1 MKKLLFTLAILS
13 GGVLSAAFAQT
24 TSRTLPDEARNVK
37 IDLIVNR
44 ISMDM
49 VESGNMMSMD
59 DVVEIL
65 AIDMIGA
72 VPDDENIV
80 IATNQ
85 GEPCVGDSS
94 LAGQAYMNICKRIMG
109 EEVPFLDLKVRTG
122 IFEKLKKLFK

>member
-1 MKKLLFTLAILS
+1 
-13 GGVLSAAFAQT
+13 
-24 TSRTLPDEARNVK
+24 
-37 IDLIVNR
+37 
-44 ISMDM
+44 MDM

-94 LAGQAYMNICKRIMG
+94 LAGQAYMNICHRIIG
-109 EEVPFLDLKVRTG
+109 EEVPFLDLNGKG
-122 IFEKLKKLFK
+122 GFFKKLSALFKGEKK

>member
-1 MKKLLFTLAILS
+1 MKS
-13 GGVLSAAFAQT
+13 S
-24 TSRTLPDEARNVK
+24 K

-44 ISMDM
+44 IRMDM

-80 IATNQ
+80 ICNQ
-85 GEPCVGDSS
+85 SG
-94 LAGQAYMNICKRIMG
+94 
-109 EEVPFLDLKVRTG
+109 
-122 IFEKLKKLFK
+122 